1 MGRSNWPIF
10 KSFLPIA
17 HFFFYHRLLD
27 IDSPYDNRLTVL
39 RMNETVQV
47 YMAHHVAYQCLCQFL
62 DKLRFRS
69 DDDNLLLLIGS
80 HRHTQ
85 QEGNRNQSMN
95 IPLQSLSG
103 SYASNLC
110 HLYFCSHPQ
119 SPLHRFV
126 CVFLQG
132 KIQA

>member
-1 MGRSNWPIF
+1 MWCGSL
-10 KSFLPIA
+10 KSCLA
-17 HFFFYHRLLD
+17 HFFITGYWMTAVLMIINPKWVENER
-27 IDSPYDNRLTVL
+27 TV
-39 RMNETVQV
+39 RI
-47 YMAHHVAYQCLCQFL
+47 YMAHYIACQFLCQFRPP
-62 DKLRFRS
+62 DE
-69 DDDNLLLLIGS
+69 NLLWLIGS

-126 CVFLQG
+126 CVFLQR
-132 KIQA
+132 KIQSLYLFCKNPCI